1 MSNLQE
7 TVHKVISTLFKIL
20 GLVPRKWALILGD
33 CMGQII
39 FLADKKHR
47 EIALNNLA
55 HAFGHK
61 KKPHEIRL
69 LAKQVFK
76 NLVQVLFEIGWSLRL
91 KREDFSKHFHIE
103 GLSRLR
109 TAYEKGKGVLLLTG
123 HMGNWELLSIIG
135 AMSGYPNS
143 IVVRP
148 LDFGPLEEFF
158 RKFRTRFGTKL
169 IATKHSMRTVL
180 RSLEERHMVGL
191 LMDQNVDWYE
201 GVFVDFFGRL
211 ACTNKGL
218 AILALKTG
226 APVVPLFLVRDQ
238 IGFKAEFGPELPLI
252 QTGDKIKD
260 VEANT
265 EQYNQVIESFIRRYP
280 DQWFWLHQR
289 WKTRPYQPWP
299 RRQ

>member
-1 MSNLQE
+1 MSKLQE

-33 CMGQII
+33 CMGHII

-55 HAFGHK
+55 HAFGHE

-91 KREDFSKHFHIE
+91 NRKDFSKHFHIE
-103 GLSRLR
+103 RLSRLR
-109 TAYEKGKGVLLLTG
+109 AAYEKGKGVLLLG
-123 HMGNWELLSIIG
+123 AHLGSWELQTIVV
-135 AMSGYPNS
+135 AMAGHPTS

-158 RKFRTRFGTKL
+158 RKLRTRFGSKL
-169 IATKHSMRTVL
+169 IPKQHSMRMVL
-180 RSLEERHMVGL
+180 RSLEKRHVVGL
-191 LMDQNVDWYE
+191 MMDQNVDWYE
-201 GVFVDFFGRL
+201 GVFVEFFGRA

-218 AILALKTG
+218 ALLALKSG
-226 APVVPLFLVRDQ
+226 APVVPLFLVRDKM
-238 IGFKAEFGPELPLI
+238 GFKAEFGPELPLV

-265 EQYNQVIESFIRRYP
+265 QQYTKVIESFIRRYP